1 MGVRA
6 SREGGGQGGGGGE
19 EEEEAGGEGRQEA
32 RAHAQVI
39 DGVMDTKVIDG
50 AQLCSS
56 HSSDYHSVTHQN
68 IQPELSYVK
77 GTTLM
82 SKNIIKYLQR
92 VSNMLCL
99 C

>member
-1 MGVRA
+1 MCRIYIKIFSVNLLIFLSSQVRA

-50 AQLCSS
+50 AQLFAQ
-56 HSSDYHSVTHQN
+56 V
-68 IQPELSYVK
+68 IQV
-77 GTTLM
+77 
-82 SKNIIKYLQR
+82 IIIQ
-92 VSNMLCL
+92 
-99 C
+99 